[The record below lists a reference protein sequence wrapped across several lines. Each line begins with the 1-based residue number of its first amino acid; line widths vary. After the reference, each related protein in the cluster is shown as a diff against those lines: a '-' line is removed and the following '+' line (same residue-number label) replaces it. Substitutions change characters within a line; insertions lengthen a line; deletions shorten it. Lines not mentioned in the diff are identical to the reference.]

1 MSNRRLGVPLMIV
14 LLVPLMTH
22 AQQPP
27 AKPSAPPPKPG
38 TISVEESTA
47 ITQVWAMLAQGHID
61 KATIRAAEVLA
72 TYPRSVAALTL
83 MVEAEIART
92 GAQAALSHY
101 ERWVGPRPEEPGVLR
116 RVAIAWLREHVA
128 EGKSNPARLDA
139 LRALAA
145 DGDAV
150 ATAELANASAAG
162 GLSEARVLG
171 ALGNESSV
179 KVLVTHLTSGT
190 GNALSIIEALGESG
204 SKVAVTA
211 LTGQLKHQFPE
222 IRGAAAEALGRLGN
236 HFDVKADLQPL
247 LADKSSY
254 VRIKAASALF
264 RLGDTSGESMLRDL
278 MQEDSD
284 RSRLI
289 GLQST
294 ATQPDALWIQETRR
308 LTSSTE
314 PDIRVQAAKL
324 LAPHDP
330 EYARAILTAALNDAN
345 PAIRDMAAESFTEV
359 ASNDLRTLRQLLKL
373 PDRIASVRAA
383 ARILMLLR

>member
-1 MSNRRLGVPLMIV
+1 MIALFV
-14 LLVPLMTH
+14 SAMTQ

-27 AKPSAPPPKPG
+27 AKPSAPPPKAG
-38 TISVEESTA
+38 ALSVEESTA
-47 ITQVWAMLAQGHID
+47 ITQVWALLAQGFID
-61 KATIRAAEVLA
+61 KATTRAAEVLA

-116 RVAIAWLREHVA
+116 RIAIAWLRENVA
-128 EGKSNPARLDA
+128 EGKSSPARLDA

-145 DGDAV
+145 DGDAM
-150 ATAELANASAAG
+150 ATAELATASAAG
-162 GLSEARVLG
+162 GLAEARVLA
-171 ALGNESSV
+171 ALGNEPSV
-179 KVLVTHLTSGT
+179 KVLITNLTSGT

-204 SKVAVTA
+204 SKAAVSA
-211 LTGQLKHQFPE
+211 LTGQLRHQFPE

-236 HFDVKADLQPL
+236 RFDVKADLQPL
-247 LADKSSY
+247 LDDKSSY

-264 RLGDTSGESMLRDL
+264 RLGDTSGASMLRDL

-294 ATQPDALWIQETRR
+294 ATQADAAWIQEARR

>member
-1 MSNRRLGVPLMIV
+1 MSSRRFGVALLIV
-14 LLVPLMTH
+14 LLVPMLTH
-22 AQQPP
+22 GQQAPE
-27 AKPSAPPPKPG
+27 KPSGPPPKPG
-38 TISVEESTA
+38 TLSVEESTA
-47 ITQVWAMLAQGHID
+47 ITQVWALLAQGIID

-72 TYPRSVAALTL
+72 AYPRSAAALTV

-101 ERWVGPRPEEPGVLR
+101 ERWVGVRPEEPGVLR
-116 RVAIAWLREHVA
+116 RIAIAWLRENVA
-128 EGKSNPARLDA
+128 EGKSGTARLEA

-145 DGDAV
+145 DGDAI
-150 ATAELANASAAG
+150 ATAELATASAAG
-162 GLSEARVLG
+162 GLPEARVLA

-179 KVLVTHLTSGT
+179 KVLVTNLKSGT
-190 GNALSIIEALGESG
+190 GNALTIIEALGESG
-204 SKVAVTA
+204 SKAAVSA
-211 LTGQLKHQFPE
+211 LTGQLKHQFAE
-222 IRGAAAEALGRLGN
+222 IRGAAVEALGRLGN
-236 HFDVKADLQPL
+236 RFDVKADLQPL
-247 LADKSSY
+247 LSDQSSY

-264 RLGDTSGESMLRDL
+264 RLGDTSGASMLRDL

-284 RSRLI
+284 KSRLI

-294 ATQPDALWIQETRR
+294 ATQPDATWIQDVRR

-314 PDIRVQAAKL
+314 PEIRVQAAKL

-359 ASNDLRTLRQLLKL
+359 ASNDLRTLRQLLKA